1 MPFEELGAI
10 LLFLAAVFFLG
21 TLWFHLV
28 ETILSWIKKLF
39 AHRRKPPAWHTLPSD
54 EEDRKN
60 I

>member
-39 AHRRKPPAWHTLPSD
+39 ARRRKPPAWHTLPSD